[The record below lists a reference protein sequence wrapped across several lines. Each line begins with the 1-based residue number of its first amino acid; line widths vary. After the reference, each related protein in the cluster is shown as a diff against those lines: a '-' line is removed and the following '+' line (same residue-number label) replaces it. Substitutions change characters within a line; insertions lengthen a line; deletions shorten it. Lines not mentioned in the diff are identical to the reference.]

1 MSILAWLN
9 QGNEISSCYKSYA
22 KDRWVWGN
30 RYVFTAESVNTWLL
44 GCKTHNGWHHIYRF
58 EMPMIEFRLQRITQ
72 SV

>member
-1 MSILAWLN
+1 MKYQVATKVMQKIA
-9 QGNEISSCYKSYA
+9 G
-22 KDRWVWGN
+22 VWGN

>member
-1 MSILAWLN
+1 MKYQVATKVMQKIA
-9 QGNEISSCYKSYA
+9 G
-22 KDRWVWGN
+22 VWGN

-44 GCKTHNGWHHIYRF
+44 GCKTQNGWHHIYRF